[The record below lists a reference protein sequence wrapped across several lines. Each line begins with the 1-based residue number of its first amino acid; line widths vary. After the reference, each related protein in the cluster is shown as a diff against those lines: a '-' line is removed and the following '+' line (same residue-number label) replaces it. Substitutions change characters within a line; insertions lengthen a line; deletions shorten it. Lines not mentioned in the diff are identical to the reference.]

1 VNYGENAK
9 LNNGTILL
17 QHERSAWDYAAP
29 AFMLSSVLITGT
41 GSTSNVAP
49 SVNGTYLSCSV
60 RDLLCNHG
68 PLVRSSLRS
77 LLHDTRSNFE
87 LNAVEFSGVLGV
99 SRQTLYDWVAER
111 VEPRIDK
118 QRRLRELFALS
129 EQWRMTIGADIQ
141 TVNRKF
147 TDKPELLALL
157 SDVSLS
163 SERKAQRLQVLAQ
176 GRRGIVGTA
185 SINDRLTSLGF
196 TRDPETQQRMLADQG
211 W

>member
-17 QHERSAWDYAAP
+17 QRERSAWDYAAP
-29 AFMLSSVLITGT
+29 AFMLGSVLITGT
-41 GSTSNVAP
+41 GSTSHVAP
-49 SVNGTYLSCSV
+49 SVNGTYLRCSV

-129 EQWRMTIGADIQ
+129 EQWRMAIGADIQ

-163 SERKAQRLQVLAQ
+163 SETKAQRLQVLAQ

>member
-1 VNYGENAK
+1 M
-9 LNNGTILL
+9 LL
-17 QHERSAWDYAAP
+17 QRERSAWDYAAP
-29 AFMLSSVLITGT
+29 AFILSSALITGT

-49 SVNGTYLSCSV
+49 MVNGTYLHCSV
-60 RDLLCNHG
+60 RDLLCSSG

-77 LLHDTRSNFE
+77 LLHDIRSNFE
-87 LNAVEFSGVLGV
+87 LNAVEFSAVLGV

-129 EQWRMTIGADIQ
+129 EQWRIAVGANIQ

-163 SERKAQRLQVLAQ
+163 SETKGQRLQILAR
-176 GRRGIVGTA
+176 GRRGVVGTA

-196 TRDPETQQRMLADQG
+196 MRDPEMQQRVLADQG